1 MNHNSK
7 KSLIIASVVAVILI
21 IGLLIYYFVFAIK
34 EPSGTESNQDIIQSN
49 SWNVTSEDN
58 NKNSV
63 SESGAVNIITSA
75 PQVDSNI
82 NKEMTAKIQ
91 GKVELLENVSIS
103 NIRIHQ
109 QNEDASS
116 GSMKQDS
123 TNSGSSSDNSQSS
136 DINAAYNS
144 SSSNNNQTGSVN
156 IVLDLTI
163 NPESDDKE
171 LAGKEME
178 TTSNYLA
185 ENYAVE
191 MPEIN
196 VLILNYH
203 IGNDENIVGEFTY
216 LRSGSNLFLQEFTIN

>member
-49 SWNVTSEDN
+49 SSNVTSEDN

-63 SESGAVNIITSA
+63 SESGAVNNITSA

>member
-7 KSLIIASVVAVILI
+7 KSLIIASVVAAILI

-49 SWNVTSEDN
+49 SSNLATEES
-58 NKNSV
+58 NKNNASG
-63 SESGAVNIITSA
+63 SEAVNIITST
-75 PQVDSNI
+75 PQVDSKVNEEI
-82 NKEMTAKIQ
+82 TTKIQ

-123 TNSGSSSDNSQSS
+123 TKAVGTPDSNQSS

>member
-7 KSLIIASVVAVILI
+7 KSLIIASVVAAILI
-21 IGLLIYYFVFAIK
+21 IGLLIYYFVFVIK

-49 SWNVTSEDN
+49 SSNVTSEDN

-116 GSMKQDS
+116 DSMKQDS
-123 TNSGSSSDNSQSS
+123 TNPGSSSDNSQSS

>member
-7 KSLIIASVVAVILI
+7 KSLIIASVVAAILI
-21 IGLLIYYFVFAIK
+21 IGLLIYYFVFVIK
-34 EPSGTESNQDIIQSN
+34 EPSGTESNQDIVQSN
-49 SWNVTSEDN
+49 SLNVTSEDN
-58 NKNSV
+58 NKNSDL
-63 SESGAVNIITSA
+63 ENRAVNIITSA
-75 PQVDSNI
+75 PQVDSKI
-82 NKEMTAKIQ
+82 NEEMTAKIQ
-91 GKVELLENVSIS
+91 GKVELLENVFVS

-123 TNSGSSSDNSQSS
+123 TKPGDSSDNSQSS

-178 TTSNYLA
+178 TTSDYLA